1 LFIRVFGCREER
13 LLRCRKRVEKEQNE
27 AGRSKCYED
36 EKKVIYRE
44 KIVMLR
50 KKAFVE
56 SETIDLWER

>member
-1 LFIRVFGCREER
+1 M
-13 LLRCRKRVEKEQNE
+13 LRCRKRVEKEQNE
-27 AGRSKCYED
+27 AGRSECYED

-56 SETIDLWER
+56 SETIALWER

>member
-1 LFIRVFGCREER
+1 MP
-13 LLRCRKRVEKEQNE
+13 CRKSVKKEENE

-56 SETIDLWER
+56 SETIDL